1 MQIPG
6 KGVCRAEEE
15 KLFLLEASPSP
26 EVAAAPAWERAS
38 LAELRRS
45 DQASRGRE
53 LKGRESMDR
62 GLQALVLLV
71 RVLPA
76 RVLLVRVLPVPA
88 SLGQA
93 TRGPAAEPWSWYCR
107 HV

>member
-62 GLQALVLLV
+62 GLQALVLSVPVLLV
-71 RVLPA
+71 QVLPV
-76 RVLLVRVLPVPA
+76 RVLLVLVLQAPVLLVP
-88 SLGQA
+88 GE
-93 TRGPAAEPWSWYCR
+93 EPWSW
-107 HV
+107 